1 MQGLWTSFAYRFRRR
16 GLLLSMISSPI
27 GDNIYEDEVDAQSQ
41 STNRCPDQ
49 PSQKKDSDKAE
60 SKPELYA
67 RRYGLS
73 QAWFILFPAVGF
85 MSVGSS
91 FSRHDVILG
100 VLS

>member
-1 MQGLWTSFAYRFRRR
+1 MT
-16 GLLLSMISSPI
+16 SSPI
-27 GDNIYEDEVDAQSQ
+27 SNNVYEDEVNAQSQ

-49 PSQKKDSDKAE
+49 PSQKKDSDKPE

-73 QAWFILFPAVGF
+73 QAWFILFPVVTFMF
-85 MSVGSS
+85 MSFISAFSS
-91 FSRHDVILG
+91 HDAILG